1 LQASTIEGYE
11 RCVNKF
17 LEFAQSDKPPIAI
30 FNKFRNLLHERR
42 LSRSTINNYSFAIK
56 CYYKMLG
63 EDISFPFIRPNN
75 QIPYYF
81 NEEEVDGIFR
91 CCTNLKH
98 LDMLKTLFYGCLRA
112 SELCNLDDRDVDLKS
127 MVIRIRGG
135 KGGRDGMVYISHDC
149 ARTLREYLELRPP
162 HMINGLQPLFYTD
175 FGHRWDRRDVNRM
188 FTYYKKKACIE
199 KPICTYTLWNKG
211 LTELNW
217 FIYPSSLQNFLNF
230 WIIIDR

>member
-1 LQASTIEGYE
+1 MAVKKRLQFSWTSSSPVKPFRSSLKRYDRYLKDIGLQASTIEGYE

-17 LEFAQSDKPPIAI
+17 LEFAQADLPPLAK
-30 FNKFRNLLHERR
+30 FNEFRSQLHERR

-63 EDISFPFIRPNN
+63 EDISVPFIRPNN

-98 LDMLKTLFYGCLRA
+98 LAMLKTLFYGCLRA

-135 KGGRDGMVYISHDC
+135 KGGRDGIVYISHDC
-149 ARTLREYLELRPP
+149 ARTA
-162 HMINGLQPLFYTD
+162 F
-175 FGHRWDRRDVNRM
+175 
-188 FTYYKKKACIE
+188 
-199 KPICTYTLWNKG
+199 
-211 LTELNW
+211 
-217 FIYPSSLQNFLNF
+217 
-230 WIIIDR
+230 